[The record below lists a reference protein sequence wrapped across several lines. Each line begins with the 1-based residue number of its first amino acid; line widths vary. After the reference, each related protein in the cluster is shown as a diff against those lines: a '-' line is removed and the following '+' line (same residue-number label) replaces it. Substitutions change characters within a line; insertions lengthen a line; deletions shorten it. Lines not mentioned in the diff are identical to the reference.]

1 MISFKSFFVNP
12 KWNFG
17 SDHFNLAAAVGYS
30 LGASKALTKLH
41 STIAVNDQPAKEV
54 TISMAVI
61 PAIPTFKDSK
71 PRCNAI
77 FRLSTKVDDL
87 QMFIV
92 PETLLLSTASTS
104 WSKMIICYDVTH
116 SNAINE
122 PYDGFKHIKGS
133 FKRASNGDLMIKLVV
148 GNDEYVITCPYKIL
162 EHVQK
167 FGKVMYQLKD
177 LSAGDLLEFAKDHK
191 LVDVTQPSDVKIAAR
206 NLVVVLK

>member
-41 STIAVNDQPAKEV
+41 STIAVNGQPAKEV

-77 FRLSTKVDDL
+77 FRLSTKIDDL

-92 PETLLLSTASTS
+92 PETLLLSTTGTN
-104 WSKMIICYDVTH
+104 WSKMIICYDATN
-116 SNAINE
+116 SNAIND
-122 PYDGFKHIKGS
+122 PISLKHIKGS

-167 FGKVMYQLKD
+167 FGKIMYQLKE
-177 LSAGDLLEFAKDHK
+177 LSAGDLLEFAKNYR

>member
-1 MISFKSFFVNP
+1 MISFKNFFVNP

-41 STIAVNDQPAKEV
+41 STITVNDQPAKEV
-54 TISMAVI
+54 TISVAVI

-92 PETLLLSTASTS
+92 PETLLLSTASTN
-104 WSKMIICYDVTH
+104 WSKMIVCYDATN
-116 SNAINE
+116 SNAIND
-122 PYDGFKHIKGS
+122 PIGLKHIKGS
-133 FKRASNGDLMIKLVV
+133 FKRASNGDLMIKLMV
-148 GNDEYVITCPYKIL
+148 GNDVFVITCPYKIL

-167 FGKVMYQLKD
+167 FGKVMYQLKE